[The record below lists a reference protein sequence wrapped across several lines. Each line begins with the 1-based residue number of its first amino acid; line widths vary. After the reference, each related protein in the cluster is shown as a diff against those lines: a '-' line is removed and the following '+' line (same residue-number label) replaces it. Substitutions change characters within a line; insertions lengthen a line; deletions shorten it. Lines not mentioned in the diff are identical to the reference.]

1 MSEQW
6 ACRPSTFLNVE
17 RKTCHHGDGVHYI
30 VVHIQNVCES
40 MHNRYHVPMVMN
52 TSTSS
57 QELCMLSQFPCVT
70 SASKQRQDGCQT
82 PGWLRTSSLW
92 WLTTNFHSH
101 WLNTSRNFIH
111 DIKILL
117 APRWCR
123 WWPHIYRKEQ
133 TMWEVDQYQ
142 ESMPQVPSYAN
153 WFCLYWKQTIFVTT
167 HALSSTPSTLSTP
180 EEVKNNLCFTRSLGS
195 IWKDPTVW

>member
-1 MSEQW
+1 MYAVS
-6 ACRPSTFLNVE
+6 
-17 RKTCHHGDGVHYI
+17 
-30 VVHIQNVCES
+30 
-40 MHNRYHVPMVMN
+40 VPM
-52 TSTSS
+52 SH
-57 QELCMLSQFPCVT
+57 LSVKAAPGWV
-70 SASKQRQDGCQT
+70 SNPPDGCAHHLYGDEYT
-82 PGWLRTSSLW
+82 
-92 WLTTNFHSH
+92 LTTNFHSH